1 MTSANPQHQRSVNS
15 AIVRVVGRGQAIEF
29 TMDPKV
35 SVEDIE
41 HGLREYLLSV
51 KGRFDGGRVTL
62 NMGNRHMTP
71 DQVDALRT
79 ILEKENKLV
88 LAGLSVG
95 ADALRELLET
105 APPQPAEETAAT
117 EEAAAPAEGPRVV
130 RRSKKK
136 APPPPLEVAAESPD
150 TLLVKGTCRS
160 GVMIHNAGNV
170 VVLGDVNPG
179 AEISATRDIVIYGR
193 LAGLAHAGA
202 SGAEDAMIL
211 AHSIEATQVRIG
223 PHIMMDVPSRRSGD
237 AGGHTTIA
245 LVKGGAITLE
255 PFVARSVWTQEE

>member
-1 MTSANPQHQRSVNS
+1 MTSANLQHQRSVNS

-41 HGLREYLLSV
+41 LGLREYLLSV

-95 ADALRELLET
+95 ADALRELLEA
-105 APPQPAEETAAT
+105 APPHPVEETTEAPPAA
-117 EEAAAPAEGPRVV
+117 
-130 RRSKKK
+130 RRSRKK

-160 GVMIHNAGNV
+160 GVVIHNAGNV

-179 AEISATRDIVIYGR
+179 AEITATRDIVIYGR

-202 SGAEDAMIL
+202 GGAEDAMIL
-211 AHSIEATQVRIG
+211 AHSIEDTQVRIG
-223 PHIMMDVPSRRSGD
+223 PHIMMDVPSRPARDS
-237 AGGHTTIA
+237 GGHTTVA

>member
-1 MTSANPQHQRSVNS
+1 MTSANLQHQRSVNS

-95 ADALRELLET
+95 ADALRELLEA
-105 APPQPAEETAAT
+105 APPHPVEETAEAPPAT
-117 EEAAAPAEGPRVV
+117 
-130 RRSKKK
+130 RRSRKK

-160 GVMIHNAGNV
+160 GVVIHNSGNV

-179 AEISATRDIVIYGR
+179 AEITATRDIVIYGR

-211 AHSIEATQVRIG
+211 AHSIEDTQVRIG
-223 PHIMMDVPSRRSGD
+223 PHIMMDVPSRRSSRD

-245 LVKGGAITLE
+245 LVKGGAIALE